1 MQNNIVKGC
10 IKEFLII
17 CKPRTK
23 KIKFVKT
30 VTTLGLY
37 IVKKKKKNA
46 RIGVLES
53 YFCLQVI

>member
-17 CKPRTK
+17 CKPKTK

-37 IVKKKKKNA
+37 IVKKKKKKCKNW
-46 RIGVLES
+46 GS
-53 YFCLQVI
+53 

>member
-17 CKPRTK
+17 CKPKTK

-37 IVKKKKKNA
+37 IVKKKNA

-53 YFCLQVI
+53 HFCLQVI